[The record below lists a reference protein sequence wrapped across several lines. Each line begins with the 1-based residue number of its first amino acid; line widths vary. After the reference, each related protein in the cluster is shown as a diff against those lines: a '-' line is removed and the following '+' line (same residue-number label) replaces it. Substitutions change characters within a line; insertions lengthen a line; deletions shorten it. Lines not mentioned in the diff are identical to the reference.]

1 MLDNMNEQEIIK
13 IIEKWMADRKQQ
25 LVKPI
30 DQTSIELLHDYFP
43 YFFFDTTGGKI
54 NKILIGRATLVGG
67 TATVNTTFA
76 SSNCE
81 FFLTNRA
88 TGGTVGTLSVGTIT
102 DGSSFVINSSS
113 GTDTSTVSWMLIKP

>member
-1 MLDNMNEQEIIK
+1 MNEQQIINL
-13 IIEKWMADRKQQ
+13 IDEKLKSRKQQ
-25 LVKPI
+25 LFKPI

-43 YFFFDTTGGKI
+43 YFFFNTTGGKI
-54 NKILIGRATLVGG
+54 NKILIGRATLVAG
-67 TATVNTTFA
+67 TVTVNTTFA

-88 TGGTVGTLSVGTIT
+88 TGGTVGTLSIGTVT
-102 DGSSFVINSSS
+102 DGASFVINSSS